1 MRRITYP
8 ALPFALVLGL
18 AFVSSACGSSTTT
31 EVTAPTS
38 LARCQATLQGA
49 PASFGPSGG
58 TGSLSV
64 TLSRECAWSATTT
77 ATWIEITSG
86 REGQGAGSIA
96 YIVHANNDPVT
107 RRAAIAVGEERVDM
121 TQEGAPCRFSLSRS
135 GDSIAA
141 EGGQRRVDISTHQ
154 ACRWTAAANVQW
166 VTLAPPAGTGPGTVQ
181 VSAAVNSGAARTATV
196 VIAGEPLVFT
206 QAAQA
211 SGVPPPPT
219 PTPDPPGPPA
229 PPPPPPPPAPPPP
242 PTPGQCSFEIAPG
255 EATFTFL
262 GGVGSFTL
270 TTGADCAWTVASDDA
285 WITVTGSASGS
296 GTTSI
301 GYLVLPNTLPTSR
314 AGAIRVGQ
322 LTHRVQQSGVVD
334 DGDDADDVQV
344 SGIVS
349 ELSGSCPAL
358 RFSVQG
364 SVVITDG
371 QTTFKGGNCSRVKN
385 GLKVEVTGS
394 PQPDSTIRAA
404 VVRLDK

>member
-1 MRRITYP
+1 MKGPFVRRITYP

-18 AFVSSACGSSTTT
+18 ALVSSACGSSTTT

-38 LARCQATLQGA
+38 LVRCQATLQGA
-49 PASFGPSGG
+49 PATFGPSGG

-64 TLSRECAWSATTT
+64 NLSRECAWSATTT

-86 REGQGAGSIA
+86 REGQGDGSIA
-96 YIVHANNDPVT
+96 YRVHANTDPVT
-107 RRAAIAVGEERVDM
+107 RRAAIAVGEKRVDM

-141 EGGQRRVDISTHQ
+141 DGGQTRVDISTHQ
-154 ACRWTAAANVQW
+154 ACHWTAAANVQW

-211 SGVPPPPT
+211 SGVPPP
-219 PTPDPPGPPA
+219 A
-229 PPPPPPPPAPPPP
+229 PPPPPQPPPSPPPP
-242 PTPGQCSFEIAPG
+242 IPEQCSFEIAPG

-262 GGVGSFTL
+262 GGAGSFTL
-270 TTGADCAWTVASDDA
+270 TTAADCAWTVASDDA

-334 DGDDADDVQV
+334 DGDDADEVQV

-358 RFSVQG
+358 RFSLGG
-364 SVVITDG
+364 SVVITNS
-371 QTTFKGGNCSRVKN
+371 QTAFKGGNCSRVKN